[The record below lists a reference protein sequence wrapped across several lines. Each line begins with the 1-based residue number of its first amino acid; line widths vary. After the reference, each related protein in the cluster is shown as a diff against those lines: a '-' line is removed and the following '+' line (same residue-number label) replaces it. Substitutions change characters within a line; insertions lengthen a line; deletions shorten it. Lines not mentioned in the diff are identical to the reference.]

1 MLQQGASLIWTSV
14 GMMLFE
20 AIATLRELNASIPL
34 ISAASL
40 LVGKVSDVEQ
50 FSGKKGFPI
59 SFSAF

>member
-1 MLQQGASLIWTSV
+1 M

-20 AIATLRELNASIPL
+20 AIATLRELNASLAL
-34 ISAASL
+34 ISTASF

-50 FSGKKGFPI
+50 LSGKKGFPI